1 MKKLILFLTVLSLQ
15 YSASGQNVSND
26 YSCIIIEKEKFGSLY
41 VFDKESERAN
51 IKILDYDK
59 RHQGFEVES
68 KPVSDDDIVIVR
80 PQPNSIFTE
89 FVAKEPPK
97 ILHTIDNLKVFNIED
112 VSKGDKNIWQKHP
125 YYFQFIEE
133 QKEGEFL
140 MWKMRI
146 IMQE

>member
-1 MKKLILFLTVLSLQ
+1 MKKLFLYLTVLNMQ
-15 YSASGQNVSND
+15 YSTFGQNATND
-26 YSCIIIEKEKFGSLY
+26 DVYIMIDEEKYSDLY
-41 VFDKESERAN
+41 IFDKESERAN
-51 IKILDYDK
+51 IKIIDFDK
-59 RHQGFEVES
+59 RHQGFEVKS

-97 ILHTIDNLKVFNIED
+97 ILHTIDNLKVFTIED
-112 VSKGDKNIWQKHP
+112 VRKGDKNIWQKHP
-125 YYFQFIEE
+125 YYFHFIEE